1 LCIRF
6 ARSVIEIIKNREGG
20 YLVALFL
27 IKKESE
33 MKIVNWITGRLSEP
47 SSYAAIGV
55 GVIGIGMIAGVGELL
70 FIGVACAVLGLILA
84 EEAKKDK

>member
-1 LCIRF
+1 
-6 ARSVIEIIKNREGG
+6 
-20 YLVALFL
+20 
-27 IKKESE
+27 

-84 EEAKKDK
+84 EEAKKQGEGQVLTLDPFFFFSTGVFYTHLDSRIG

>member
-1 LCIRF
+1 M
-6 ARSVIEIIKNREGG
+6 KNREGG
-20 YLVALFL
+20 YLVALFSF
-27 IKKESE
+27 KKESK

-55 GVIGIGMIAGVGELL
+55 GVIGIGIISGVGELL
-70 FIGVACAVLGLILA
+70 FIGVACAVLGLIIA